1 MIDNKSEVEVH
12 KVAVLDGDLVDLEA
26 LRLSDFSS
34 GYFFGAGLFE
44 TLRIAGERP
53 QPQFLARHIARLKRG
68 LSAVPAILAPA
79 ARRLELDV
87 IGADIEAGLG
97 RCREVSGAHPGVA
110 KVTVSDGHVLVTFRD
125 AAPVDAMAIDTLEG
139 SYRAGDALLNHKTLS
154 YLRHYRGL
162 RSGLLFQNER
172 GELCESPSANLF
184 VAFEDHLA
192 TPPLSA
198 PCLAGIIREVLLER
212 GSLGELRL
220 REGPIPASSMAAATG
235 ACLTSSVALAIP
247 VTSYLG
253 RDLAGSRSLAARVRE
268 MLSSMA

>member
-1 MIDNKSEVEVH
+1 VLP
-12 KVAVLDGDLVDLEA
+12 VAVFDGEVVHPEA
-26 LRLSDFSS
+26 LRLSDFFS

-44 TLRIAGERP
+44 TMRIAGQR
-53 QPQFLARHIARLKRG
+53 PQFLARHIERLKRG
-68 LSAVPAILAPA
+68 LSAVSAISPPA
-79 ARRLELDV
+79 ARRLELDA
-87 IGADIEAGLG
+87 IGADIEAGLT

-125 AAPVDAMAIDTLEG
+125 ASPVGAMDIDTLEG

-154 YLRHYRGL
+154 YLRQYRGL

-172 GELCESPSANLF
+172 GELCESPTANLF
-184 VAFEDHLA
+184 VAFKDHIA

-212 GSLGELRL
+212 GALGELRV
-220 REGPIPASSMAAATG
+220 REEPIPASSMGAATG
-235 ACLTSSVALAIP
+235 ACLTNSVALAIP

-253 RDLAGSRSLAARVRE
+253 RDLPGSRSLAALARE
-268 MLSSMA
+268 VLSSMA